1 MGGEVALPAQELAQ
15 WVQGLGT
22 WVDEIVLESWP
33 APQEHKEE
41 RGMRATTFK
50 NKHKPQ
56 SLSE

>member
-1 MGGEVALPAQELAQ
+1 MGGEVALPPQELAQ
-15 WVQGLGT
+15 WVRGLGT
-22 WVDEIVLESWP
+22 PVDEIVLESWP

-41 RGMRATTFK
+41 RGMRATTLK